1 VRYRHC
7 VTVHGIAVRGDAARG
22 AQLGI
27 KVAHQLMAEEIEID
41 PVRGAA
47 PLGAAEHATIE
58 RTCLGNVAN
67 LESYVEWSEHVQE
80 TLVLV
85 GTSAGASIAVR
96 LATTLLLCAGAFGPA
111 AQAAEVPEEP
121 PTFLS
126 VGPAVQVTP
135 AYPGGKETRT
145 FLLPDI
151 EGQYDNWLYISA
163 TDLLGVYAYNHGGDK
178 LGAALEYDFT
188 ERLEKDSPRFT
199 DFGDVSTTMR
209 LKLFAEKRLAMFSI
223 GANVAT
229 DVGGHDLGTV
239 AQGHVALLLPLTS
252 HGFVS
257 IGPGLTW
264 SDAQYMRAFYGVS
277 AQQSS
282 VSGLPQFHA
291 GSGISD
297 IYLEAVAGYDISSR
311 WSVTVDAIAAHL
323 HGDAADSPLT
333 ETNSQVSVLAS
344 IIYKIL

>member
-1 VRYRHC
+1 
-7 VTVHGIAVRGDAARG
+7 
-22 AQLGI
+22 
-27 KVAHQLMAEEIEID
+27 M
-41 PVRGAA
+41 
-47 PLGAAEHATIE
+47 
-58 RTCLGNVAN
+58 
-67 LESYVEWSEHVQE
+67 EWSEHGRE
-80 TLVLV
+80 TLSMAAT
-85 GTSAGASIAVR
+85 GAGASIAAR
-96 LATTLLLCAGAFGPA
+96 LAATLLLCAA
-111 AQAAEVPEEP
+111 ALVPVARADDYPEPP

-135 AYPGGKETRT
+135 AYPGGKESRT

-209 LKLFAEKRLAMFSI
+209 LKLFAEKRIAMFSI

-229 DVGGHDLGTV
+229 DIGGHDLGTV
-239 AQGHVALLLPLTS
+239 AQAHVALLLPLTS

-264 SDAQYMRAFYGVS
+264 SDTQYMRAFYGVS
-277 AQQSS
+277 AYQST
-282 VSGLPQFHA
+282 VSGLQQFDA
-291 GSGISD
+291 ASGISD

-311 WSVTVDAIAAHL
+311 WSVTVDAIAARL
-323 HGDAADSPLT
+323 QGDAADSPIT
-333 ETNSQVSVLAS
+333 ETRSQVSVLAS
-344 IIYKIL
+344 IVYKIL